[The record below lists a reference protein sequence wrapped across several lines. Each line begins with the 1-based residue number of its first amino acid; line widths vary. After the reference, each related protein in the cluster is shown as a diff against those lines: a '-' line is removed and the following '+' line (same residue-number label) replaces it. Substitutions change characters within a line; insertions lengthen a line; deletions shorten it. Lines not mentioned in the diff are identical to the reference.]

1 MRIAESTIRRI
12 IREEARRVLQE
23 TITRDGSSDAMRH
36 FMSKEEPAFEQPDV
50 NRVEVLRIKNKIA
63 MPMPRG
69 RDYMQHI
76 IIPFLDELNG
86 PRELSNPDYTDFLS
100 SIARGLDLGD
110 YTYVDIDAAI
120 KAKLKAKLK
129 EVAYSDYAR

>member
-1 MRIAESTIRRI
+1 MRINESTIRRI

-36 FMSKEEPAFEQPDV
+36 FMSKDEPAFEQPDADPV
-50 NRVEVLRIKNKIA
+50 KVSRIKDKIT

-86 PRELSNPDYTDFLS
+86 QRELSNPNYTDFLAR
-100 SIARGLDLGD
+100 IASGLKLGD
-110 YTYVDIDAAI
+110 CTYVDIDAAI
-120 KAKLKAKLK
+120 KAALE

>member
-1 MRIAESTIRRI
+1 MRINESTIRRI

-50 NRVEVLRIKNKIA
+50 DPAEVSRIKDKIN

-86 PRELSNPDYTDFLS
+86 QRELSNPDYTDFLVR
-100 SIARGLDLGD
+100 IASELKLGGC
-110 YTYVDIDAAI
+110 TYVDIDAAI
-120 KAKLKAKLK
+120 NAALE